1 MPIFPL
7 PSSQSPLFNASGC
20 TTFSR
25 HRGGGEGGR
34 GGNHH
39 QYPSSSNKV
48 VGGGITTSL
57 NHSATTTVRQ
67 HQQDVPVVNVP
78 EPNQF
83 FVTPVATRLQLLG
96 KLRLHSLIAY
106 IEQLEAYRRAGLNHF
121 KISVFNRHYYGM
133 LMGKSFSATS
143 SSASN
148 GDKEDIEG
156 EGAKMNAKVAT
167 LLDQVEAK
175 LEALALKRMMA
186 ATVNSFGGH
195 HSSNSNS
202 HSNSSFNIENINN
215 SSSDMMMSDYLQ
227 QLESGGGVVNHQDE
241 EKVQKKKE
249 EDEDEFIE
257 VIDFT
262 RLVDELVADG
272 DVGVNEKKKIEDKE
286 EEQLQSS
293 SEDSKASFSAEEEL
307 IEELQ
312 EKLRLLEAEY
322 KKAASEEEDSK
333 KKKEKIVS
341 KPSPSSS
348 SSAAVVNKSEEFSTP
363 LIVSPKPQL
372 LLPDVDTKLVLG
384 GYQLPLPKA
393 FNRLALVEKNLLLA
407 PLSERVR
414 GHYLNMCWEEQLNE
428 KLAQAQGLIGF

>member
-1 MPIFPL
+1 M
-7 PSSQSPLFNASGC
+7 
-20 TTFSR
+20 
-25 HRGGGEGGR
+25 
-34 GGNHH
+34 
-39 QYPSSSNKV
+39 
-48 VGGGITTSL
+48 
-57 NHSATTTVRQ
+57 
-67 HQQDVPVVNVP
+67 VNVP

-83 FVTPVATRLQLLG
+83 FVTPVATRLQLLD

-156 EGAKMNAKVAT
+156 VGAKMNAKVAT
-167 LLDQVEAK
+167 LLGQVEAK

-202 HSNSSFNIENINN
+202 SFNIENINN

-227 QLESGGGVVNHQDE
+227 QLESGSGVVNHQDE
-241 EKVQKKKE
+241 EKEQKKNE

-286 EEQLQSS
+286 EEQLLSS

-348 SSAAVVNKSEEFSTP
+348 SSAAVVNKAEELSTP

>member
-1 MPIFPL
+1 M
-7 PSSQSPLFNASGC
+7 
-20 TTFSR
+20 
-25 HRGGGEGGR
+25 
-34 GGNHH
+34 
-39 QYPSSSNKV
+39 
-48 VGGGITTSL
+48 
-57 NHSATTTVRQ
+57 
-67 HQQDVPVVNVP
+67 VNVP